1 MAINLPP
8 VPNLSGY
15 MAGAFGQTLSSGL
28 SSLSNI
34 YLQRALDKEKLQ
46 EKIKPVANFL
56 DTLGQGGT
64 PDPQLIAQV
73 VAQGYDPLAMKDIFD
88 KLNSTPDPIVQQ
100 DLWKQLIEYI
110 VTPALNLNVPVEEIA
125 TFAQPVLTPE
135 MEAALGG
142 RERAGQVLQ
151 QLYTPAYQQQQQA
164 LQEKQ
169 IQTEG
174 NIYQNLNNR
183 MNLIKT
189 VLNEVTDL
197 KNRAIQIQQDMAKQG
212 VEASLEDILQDTF
225 GKEINFWQGILKDTL
240 GIDADLT
247 TNTGY
252 QTLNNL
258 YNNYAKIVQQNRELE
273 TQQRQI
279 GIESTKWGIERTKA
293 EIQRLKTLDEQRVS
307 EEGKIPAQTQ
317 WKYGKVGRTFWGV
330 GAIDDPIDSALYSA
344 SVPLGEDLIRKV
356 QEGEFDTPEGNLDV
370 DKFKREWAIAA
381 TAIQDPSPYLNMATA
396 GVNELNSLLQQKY
409 GVDLATLDRQINP
422 QAYQGGNIPPYIQL
436 LQSKPAQAQP
446 TTQFTTQTQ
455 PTAQPTTQV
464 QTQPT
469 TQPTAPTP
477 TPEDLKQN
485 LINTFVQNVSAA
497 PREKIQAVIVEL
509 NTPTSGGYQELIN
522 RGLTPQDIQELL
534 RRLEQILA
542 QSR

>member
-1 MAINLPP
+1 MAMNLPP
-8 VPNLSGY
+8 VPNLSGFRT
-15 MAGAFGQTLSSGL
+15 GAFAETLTKGL
-28 SSLSNI
+28 SSLGDF
-34 YLQRALDKEKLQ
+34 YLKNAIDTDKVMQK
-46 EKIKPVANFL
+46 A
-56 DTLGQGGT
+56 TLTQKFFDIWDKGEIPT
-64 PDPQLIAQV
+64 SDLIAQA
-73 VAQGYDPLAMKDIFD
+73 VASDLDVRILKETYDV
-88 KLNSTPDPIVQQ
+88 LNNVTDPQTRLKYTQ
-100 DLWKQLIEYI
+100 SLYEYLISGAEK
-110 VTPALNLNVPVEEIA
+110 NVPVEQMA
-125 TFAQPVLTPE
+125 NFVMGTMPE
-135 MEAALGG
+135 EVKTALGG
-142 RERAGQVLQ
+142 EESLKGIIESYYPSLLTETQRKIGQEELK
-151 QLYTPAYQQQQQA
+151 TR
-164 LQEKQ
+164 
-169 IQTEG
+169 QT
-174 NIYQNLNNR
+174 
-183 MNLIKT
+183 
-189 VLNEVTDL
+189 
-197 KNRAIQIQQDMAKQG
+197 IQQMSQSTLNTINSILNDVTKIKQMAQNQQNDFANRG
-212 VEASLEDILQDTF
+212 IEVSLEDILDYYKPELLAYQKQLEELGVPANLLT
-225 GKEINFWQGILKDTL
+225 NAGIE
-240 GIDADLT
+240 AF
-247 TNTGY
+247 
-252 QTLNNL
+252 
-258 YNNYAKIVQQNRELE
+258 NNYAKNLATVAQKQQELE

-293 EIQRLKTLDEQRVS
+293 EIQRLKTLDEQRAA
-307 EEGKIPAQTQ
+307 EEGKVPAQTQ

-356 QEGEFDTPEGNLDV
+356 QEGELDTPEGNLDI

-422 QAYQGGNIPPYIQL
+422 QAYQEGKVPPYIQL
-436 LQSKPAQAQP
+436 LQAQPVTQP
-446 TTQFTTQTQ
+446 TTQPVTQ
-455 PTAQPTTQV
+455 PTA
-464 QTQPT
+464 
-469 TQPTAPTP
+469 QPTAPTP

>member
-1 MAINLPP
+1 
-8 VPNLSGY
+8 
-15 MAGAFGQTLSSGL
+15 
-28 SSLSNI
+28 
-34 YLQRALDKEKLQ
+34 
-46 EKIKPVANFL
+46 
-56 DTLGQGGT
+56 
-64 PDPQLIAQV
+64 
-73 VAQGYDPLAMKDIFD
+73 
-88 KLNSTPDPIVQQ
+88 
-100 DLWKQLIEYI
+100 
-110 VTPALNLNVPVEEIA
+110 
-125 TFAQPVLTPE
+125 
-135 MEAALGG
+135 
-142 RERAGQVLQ
+142 
-151 QLYTPAYQQQQQA
+151 
-164 LQEKQ
+164 
-169 IQTEG
+169 
-174 NIYQNLNNR
+174 
-183 MNLIKT
+183 
-189 VLNEVTDL
+189 
-197 KNRAIQIQQDMAKQG
+197 MAKQG

-293 EIQRLKTLDEQRVS
+293 EIQRLKTLDEQRAA
-307 EEGKIPAQTQ
+307 EEGKVPAQTQ

-356 QEGEFDTPEGNLDV
+356 QEGELDTPEGNLDI

-422 QAYQGGNIPPYIQL
+422 QAYQEGKVPPYIQL
-436 LQSKPAQAQP
+436 LQAQPVTQP
-446 TTQFTTQTQ
+446 TTQPVTQ
-455 PTAQPTTQV
+455 PTA
-464 QTQPT
+464 
-469 TQPTAPTP
+469 QPTAPTP

>member
-225 GKEINFWQGILKDTL
+225 GKEINFWQGISKDTL

-293 EIQRLKTLDEQRVS
+293 EIQRLKTLDEQRAS
-307 EEGKIPAQTQ
+307 EEGKVPAQTQ

-381 TAIQDPSPYLNMATA
+381 TAIQDPSPYLTMATA

-422 QAYQGGNIPPYIQL
+422 QAHQEGKVPPYIQL
-436 LQSKPAQAQP
+436 LQAQPVTQP
-446 TTQFTTQTQ
+446 TTQPVTQ
-455 PTAQPTTQV
+455 PTA
-464 QTQPT
+464 
-469 TQPTAPTP
+469 QPTAPTP

-485 LINTFVQNVSAA
+485 LINAFVQNVSAA

>member
-1 MAINLPP
+1 MAMNLPP

-15 MAGAFGQTLSSGL
+15 RTGAFGQTLSSGL

-73 VAQGYDPLAMKDIFD
+73 VAQGYDPLAMKEIFD

-197 KNRAIQIQQDMAKQG
+197 KIELYKFNRI
-212 VEASLEDILQDTF
+212 
-225 GKEINFWQGILKDTL
+225 W
-240 GIDADLT
+240 
-247 TNTGY
+247 
-252 QTLNNL
+252 LN
-258 YNNYAKIVQQNRELE
+258 
-273 TQQRQI
+273 
-279 GIESTKWGIERTKA
+279 
-293 EIQRLKTLDEQRVS
+293 
-307 EEGKIPAQTQ
+307 
-317 WKYGKVGRTFWGV
+317 KV
-330 GAIDDPIDSALYSA
+330 
-344 SVPLGEDLIRKV
+344 
-356 QEGEFDTPEGNLDV
+356 
-370 DKFKREWAIAA
+370 
-381 TAIQDPSPYLNMATA
+381 
-396 GVNELNSLLQQKY
+396 
-409 GVDLATLDRQINP
+409 
-422 QAYQGGNIPPYIQL
+422 
-436 LQSKPAQAQP
+436 
-446 TTQFTTQTQ
+446 
-455 PTAQPTTQV
+455 
-464 QTQPT
+464 
-469 TQPTAPTP
+469 
-477 TPEDLKQN
+477 
-485 LINTFVQNVSAA
+485 
-497 PREKIQAVIVEL
+497 
-509 NTPTSGGYQELIN
+509 
-522 RGLTPQDIQELL
+522 L
-534 RRLEQILA
+534 RPV
-542 QSR
+542 